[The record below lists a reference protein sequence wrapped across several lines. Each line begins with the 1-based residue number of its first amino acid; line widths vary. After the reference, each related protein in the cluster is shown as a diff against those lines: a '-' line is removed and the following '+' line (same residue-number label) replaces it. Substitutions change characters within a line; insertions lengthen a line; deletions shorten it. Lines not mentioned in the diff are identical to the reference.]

1 MTTINLGTQ
10 ISRASGFV
18 TAPVNSELMMLNVEE
33 GAYYS
38 LDPIAAEIWGL
49 IESPAAVQDIVAAL
63 QTRYA
68 VSLEECKADVL
79 SFLEKLYKDRMIRID
94 SQKT

>member
-1 MTTINLGTQ
+1 MTTINLETK